1 MDFEEFERLVK
12 DPKVKLFILCN
23 PHNPLGRVWTQEELA
38 KMLRLC
44 FENDVLV
51 VSDEIHSDI
60 IFHGKKHIPAAIAV
74 PEADQK
80 IITCISVTKT
90 FNLAGLQAST
100 TVFPNIEMKKAF
112 DAYWSGM
119 DVHRNNA
126 FSSVA
131 METALN
137 EGEEWLEQL
146 LEYISGNLDFIRDYF
161 EEHIPSIKANIP
173 DATYLVWLDCRALNM
188 SNAELKKFMVEKAG
202 LGLSPGSDFTRELSG
217 FMRLNAA
224 CPRVVLQKALKQLEE
239 AVNNLSC

>member
-1 MDFEEFERLVK
+1 
-12 DPKVKLFILCN
+12 
-23 PHNPLGRVWTQEELA
+23 
-38 KMLRLC
+38 
-44 FENDVLV
+44 
-51 VSDEIHSDI
+51 
-60 IFHGKKHIPAAIAV
+60 
-74 PEADQK
+74 
-80 IITCISVTKT
+80 
-90 FNLAGLQAST
+90 
-100 TVFPNIEMKKAF
+100 MKKAF